1 MNDDDLAR
9 AIAALRAEGE
19 RPAPQARMT
28 RERILRDLRPRAR
41 SRRFLVG
48 IPLAALLL
56 GGSVLAAT
64 GRLPEIVRAA
74 TRVLGLERPD
84 APAGSGRGLARG
96 AAAVPPVAPA
106 PVAENPA
113 RGTAAAPAAENSA
126 SGATADPA
134 AALTPPDIAGAPRV
148 ATSVDAGANRLAT
161 RRARLSAAPT
171 NSPGSSPA
179 SESARASD
187 ETHAGAPV
195 GSGSGAAA
203 APAPDG
209 PDTLALYRRAH
220 QIHFVEQSPARALAA
235 WDAYLASDPHGPL
248 AVDARYDRALCLVRL
263 GRKDEARRALE
274 PFAAGKYGAFR
285 KNDASQLIDALN
297 GHVP

>member
-9 AIAALRAEGE
+9 AIAALREEGE

-28 RERILRDLRPRAR
+28 RERILRDLRPRVR
-41 SRRFLVG
+41 SRRFMVG

-74 TRVLGLERPD
+74 TRVLGLEKPD
-84 APAGSGRGLARG
+84 APAAPGSGLARG
-96 AAAVPPVAPA
+96 AASAAVPPVAPA
-106 PVAENPA
+106 PAPENAPSS
-113 RGTAAAPAAENSA
+113 RAA
-126 SGATADPA
+126 A
-134 AALTPPDIAGAPRV
+134 AALPPASAPGV
-148 ATSVDAGANRLAT
+148 ATGADAGANRLAT

-171 NSPGSSPA
+171 NSPGSAAA
-179 SESARASD
+179 SDPARASD
-187 ETHAGAPV
+187 ETRAGAPA
-195 GSGSGAAA
+195 GRASAA
-203 APAPDG
+203 APAGQASAAAPTPALDG

-220 QIHFVEQSPARALAA
+220 QIHFVEQNPARALVA

-248 AVDARYDRALCLVRL
+248 TVDARYDRALCLVRL

-285 KNDASQLIDALN
+285 KNEASQLIDALN
-297 GHVP
+297 GNAP